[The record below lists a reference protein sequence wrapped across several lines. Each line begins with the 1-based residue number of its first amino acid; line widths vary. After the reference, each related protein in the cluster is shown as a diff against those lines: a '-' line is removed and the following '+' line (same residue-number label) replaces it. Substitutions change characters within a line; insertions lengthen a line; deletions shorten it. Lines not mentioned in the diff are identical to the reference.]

1 MSCAFHAVLLRKML
15 VNCYFIFQ
23 IKFANIRKSFI
34 LRKKKTIDYYELF
47 TNGNVLF
54 FPNIYFEMLDQ
65 AINYRFSYE
74 HKVFSITLWLMLSK
88 LTAENYKGKF
98 WSYILYY

>member
-1 MSCAFHAVLLRKML
+1 MLYAELLRKML

-23 IKFANIRKSFI
+23 IKFANIRKKRYF
-34 LRKKKTIDYYELF
+34 RKKKQLIS
-47 TNGNVLF
+47 TNYSQTETVF

-74 HKVFSITLWLMLSK
+74 RKVFSITLWLMLSK
-88 LTAENYKGKF
+88 LTAENYKDK
-98 WSYILYY
+98 Y

>member
-1 MSCAFHAVLLRKML
+1 MLYAELLRKML

-23 IKFANIRKSFI
+23 IKFADIRKSDI
-34 LRKKKTIDYYELF
+34 LRKKNNWFLRIIHKPKRF
-47 TNGNVLF
+47 F

-74 HKVFSITLWLMLSK
+74 RKVFSITLWLMLSK
-88 LTAENYKGKF
+88 LTAENYKDK
-98 WSYILYY
+98 Y